1 MAVDKTL
8 PPSPVSSLADIVAAS
23 GHVGYHWDLETD
35 QLAWFGP
42 WQQLFGEACEKPP
55 HNAQSLAAVIVPDD
69 HYLVFSDGA
78 SVFDREYRVRRADG
92 RVVWVAE
99 HGTTD
104 HESGRPVRQRGLLRI
119 IDAPRQRFT
128 PGTYFA
134 HERDPLTGR
143 LNRASM
149 LAQIDRIMDGSKDV
163 RQASAYMVIGIDNMA
178 FVNEAVGTKAADIL
192 LSSVAGRLCQMSPL
206 KAIVG
211 RVYGDMF
218 GILLPGLKHEAQP
231 LAERILQSFRDR
243 PVTTVTASVHITLSI
258 GNVHLA
264 GQPKDAHEIMVRAEQ
279 ALSEARKRGRN
290 HYIEYQESPTR
301 AQENLAVLEI
311 AERVK
316 QALKQ
321 DKLRLAFQPIIE
333 AETGRVLFYE
343 ALARLLRDDGS
354 IMPAAEFIP
363 IVEQQGL
370 ALELDR
376 HVFNLALRELET
388 YKDLSLAV
396 NVSGLTAAQVD
407 WPDYVQSI
415 LATRPDV
422 ARRLIIEITETA
434 AIMDVGET
442 KRLVESLNKLGA
454 QVALDDFGAGATSIR
469 HLRTL
474 SLSIMKIDRE
484 LLMNLIGNSEQQH
497 LVRMLIQIA
506 RGLGLKSI
514 AEGVENED
522 VAQWLR
528 QEKVDMMQG
537 YYFGRPSLDRP
548 WLDLKGA
555 EAPEGRAR
563 TLFGTAS
570 QTGESLTPAQLHV
583 ASFVHV

>member
-1 MAVDKTL
+1 MADKTL
-8 PPSPVSSLADIVAAS
+8 PPSAASSLADIVSAS
-23 GHVGYHWDLETD
+23 GHVGYHWDLDTD
-35 QLAWFGP
+35 RIVWFGP
-42 WQQLFGEACEKPP
+42 WQQLFGEACNEPP
-55 HNAQSLAAVIVPDD
+55 HDAETLAAVILPDD

-78 SVFDREYRVRRADG
+78 NIFDREYRIRQADG
-92 RVVWVAE
+92 RIVWAAE

-104 HESGRPVRQRGLLRI
+104 HENGRPVRQRGLLHLI
-119 IDAPRQRFT
+119 EAPRQRLAVNTF
-128 PGTYFA
+128 FA
-134 HERDPLTGR
+134 QERDPLTGR

-149 LAQIDRIMDGSKDV
+149 MAQISRILEGPKDV
-163 RQASAYMVIGIDNMA
+163 IQSSAYLVIGIDNMA

-192 LSSVAGRLCQMSPL
+192 LSSVAARLCQMSPL

-218 GILLPGLKHEAQP
+218 GILLPGLKHEAQS
-231 LAERILQSFRDR
+231 LAERIRQSFRDR

-258 GNVHLA
+258 GGIFLA
-264 GQPKDAHEIMVRAEQ
+264 GQLRDAREIMIRAEQ
-279 ALSEARKRGRN
+279 ALSDARKRGRN
-290 HYIEYQESPTR
+290 HYVEYQESPTR
-301 AQENLAVLEI
+301 AQENRAVLEI

-321 DKLRLAFQPIIE
+321 DKLHLAFQPIIE
-333 AETGRVLFYE
+333 AETGQILFYE

-354 IMPAAEFIP
+354 VMPAAEFIP

-370 ALELDR
+370 ALEFDR
-376 HVFNLALRELET
+376 HVFNLAVRELDT
-388 YKDLSLAV
+388 YKSLSLAV
-396 NVSGLTAAQVD
+396 NVSGLTAAQAD
-407 WPDYVQSI
+407 WPDYVKSV
-415 LATRPDV
+415 LAARPDV

-442 KRLVESLNKLGA
+442 KRLVESLNALGA

-484 LLMNLIGNSEQQH
+484 LLLNLIGNGEQQH

-537 YYFGRPSLDRP
+537 YYFGRPALDRP
-548 WLDLKGA
+548 WLELKGA
-555 EAPEGRAR
+555 EAPEGRAQ
-563 TLFGTAS
+563 TVLGTAS
-570 QTGESLTPAQLHV
+570 QTAGSVAPTQLHIG
-583 ASFVHV
+583 SFVHV